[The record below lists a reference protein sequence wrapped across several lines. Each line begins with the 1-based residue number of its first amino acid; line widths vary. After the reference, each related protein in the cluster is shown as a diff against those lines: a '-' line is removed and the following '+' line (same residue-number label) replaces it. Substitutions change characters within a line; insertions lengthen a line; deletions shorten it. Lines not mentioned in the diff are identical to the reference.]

1 MDISVGRN
9 VNSYAYRQPL
19 SVKQKQCTTAD
30 KQGQYSA
37 GDKGKGVSSLFD
49 KYLNAKV
56 PISDTNVVDVTY
68 DHFSPALQLF
78 HDWSEW
84 KQGQQD
90 ADMPDAS
97 SSMEEKLAYVRKR
110 YGDASDA
117 LTIYDA
123 LNTMKDLGI
132 ISQTEYIWSEG
143 GPGIHM
149 TKEEMEEWINS
160 HSVSGDLSD
169 EHWHGKFMTSPLV
182 GFHSLDDIFNWLE
195 EFRKEDHPLT
205 VSLEEARRMGIT
217 RL

>member
-1 MDISVGRN
+1 MDISRLGAA
-9 VNSYAYRQPL
+9 S
-19 SVKQKQCTTAD
+19 
-30 KQGQYSA
+30 QYEQYNRVA
-37 GDKGKGVSSLFD
+37 AQAKGKRTDDTQTASSGSLFD

-68 DHFSPALQLF
+68 DHFSPSLQLF

-132 ISQTEYIWSEG
+132 ISQTEYVWSEG